1 MPTESEMRES
11 GLDKPKRN
19 SGVRKDSSSSI
30 PDAALA
36 AINRIEDGASLGFLS
51 APPLIPQLP
60 SERGADDP
68 SVKMADGMGR
78 WSLSNAFTRKGKSSN
93 NLARDLAAQVAQVKK
108 ESAKG
113 AAGHLRARDIVHVNT
128 GAWRLKLLQE
138 ILHGPPAIVLMV
150 FLIMYVLTAMIFA
163 GIYMSFGKE
172 CYKLE
177 DESEFTFAACLWISI
192 HIFSTV
198 GFGNVAPRQTCV
210 KAQVGLTVEF
220 FVSLLIVSAISGY
233 VVKSF
238 LTPLT
243 SVRFSKVI
251 LLNKGRRRV
260 MSTEEE
266 QEKRRAR
273 RSLEAH
279 RGQAEVEPRYL
290 TFRMVRKGNAQLRD
304 VHVHLMAQWWHP
316 SDGDFGDSDS
326 HKGHVGTLN
335 LEHDHFTTLEQ
346 LQVWHKLDQ
355 SSPLFPIL
363 QNIDVYL
370 DGIEVSVN
378 AFDMASLQPVRM
390 FWRYSRK
397 DLRLN
402 ACYVNTLSTSNN
414 PRHPEQ
420 LLADHSKIDLYEPEE
435 IPDGGDTSRS
445 GSLSTRKKR
454 ISDSGIG
461 GIVQQ
466 ATAFAGTLAT
476 ATSDTIET
484 VKRAARAKRTCS
496 TASEVSVASMQSSKS
511 EGRRPSLKAFGGFRR
526 PSKQNVPTPGDP
538 MVV

>member
-1 MPTESEMRES
+1 
-11 GLDKPKRN
+11 
-19 SGVRKDSSSSI
+19 
-30 PDAALA
+30 
-36 AINRIEDGASLGFLS
+36 
-51 APPLIPQLP
+51 
-60 SERGADDP
+60 
-68 SVKMADGMGR
+68 
-78 WSLSNAFTRKGKSSN
+78 
-93 NLARDLAAQVAQVKK
+93 
-108 ESAKG
+108 
-113 AAGHLRARDIVHVNT
+113 
-128 GAWRLKLLQE
+128 
-138 ILHGPPAIVLMV
+138 
-150 FLIMYVLTAMIFA
+150 
-163 GIYMSFGKE
+163 
-172 CYKLE
+172 
-177 DESEFTFAACLWISI
+177 
-192 HIFSTV
+192 
-198 GFGNVAPRQTCV
+198 
-210 KAQVGLTVEF
+210 
-220 FVSLLIVSAISGY
+220 
-233 VVKSF
+233 
-238 LTPLT
+238 
-243 SVRFSKVI
+243 
-251 LLNKGRRRV
+251 
-260 MSTEEE
+260 
-266 QEKRRAR
+266 
-273 RSLEAH
+273 
-279 RGQAEVEPRYL
+279 
-290 TFRMVRKGNAQLRD
+290 
-304 VHVHLMAQWWHP
+304 
-316 SDGDFGDSDS
+316 
-326 HKGHVGTLN
+326 VGTLN

-420 LLADHSKIDLYEPEE
+420 LLADRTCSAASHLYTLSHTTRHTAAARVVGPSLFRFRSRHAVASRTHLPLTSRVWTDSKIDLYEPEE